1 MQSGRMRK
9 APFAIFAL
17 ALAASPVPAQQ
28 SGGPFTV
35 EEARRGFATLQ
46 EAVDAIGEGAGTI
59 LIAPG
64 TYRQC
69 AVQRAG
75 RVRYAAREFGTV
87 TFDGVACDGKAA
99 LVIDGVEAR
108 IEGLTF
114 QNIRVPDRNGAGIR
128 LQSGNLIVRE
138 SLFRDSEQGILTAGD
153 PDASIRIE
161 QSTFSGLGICP
172 EDGDCAHS
180 LYIGDYGSLSVVR
193 SRFER
198 GRGGHYVKTRAPRVE
213 VVDSSFD
220 DSEGRATNYMID
232 LSNGATGTIAR
243 NAFVQGR
250 AKENYSAMIFVGPE
264 AQSNASA
271 GLTIADN
278 DATLAPGARGT
289 VFVADRSGDGVRVE
303 NNRLGPQITRYE
315 RR

>member
-1 MQSGRMRK
+1 MRK
-9 APFAIFAL
+9 APFAAL
-17 ALAASPVPAQQ
+17 ALVLLASAATAQR
-28 SGGPFTV
+28 GGAPFTV
-35 EEARRGFATLQ
+35 EETGRGFATLQ

-59 LIAPG
+59 AIAPG
-64 TYRQC
+64 TYRMC
-69 AVQRAG
+69 AVQNAG
-75 RVRYAAREFGTV
+75 SIRYAAREPGTAI
-87 TFDGVACDGKAA
+87 FDGVACNGKAA
-99 LVIDGVEAR
+99 FVLSGREAR
-108 IEGLTF
+108 IDGLVF
-114 QNIRVPDRNGAGIR
+114 QNITVPDQNGAGIR
-128 LQSGNLIVRE
+128 LQAGNLVVRE
-138 SLFRDSEQGILTAGD
+138 SLFRNSEQGILTHDD
-153 PDASIRIE
+153 PASSIRIE
-161 QSTFSGLGICP
+161 QSTFSGLGTCP
-172 EDGDCAHS
+172 ENGSCAHS

-250 AKENYSAMIFVGPE
+250 NKENYSAMIFVGPE
-264 AQSNASA
+264 AQSNSSA

-278 DATLAPGARGT
+278 EATLAPGANAT
-289 VFVADRSGDGVRVE
+289 TFVVDRSGETLTIDR
-303 NNRLGPQITRYE
+303 NRLGPQITRFA